1 MFSHGDVSEPDL
13 CTSEDSRFSANGGR
27 HGQVAVGERVGGRL
41 IGVFDVCCWVGAGVG
56 KEVLA
61 GGTLPGFSGDQARQA
76 VEGEVDDRL
85 IGGAR
90 RQVDLDL
97 PLQFDNPRGDL
108 DQA

>member
-1 MFSHGDVSEPDL
+1 MMFSHGDVSEPDL

-61 GGTLPGFSGDQARQA
+61 GAQCPVFQVTRRGRRSRARWTIA
-76 VEGEVDDRL
+76 
-85 IGGAR
+85 
-90 RQVDLDL
+90 
-97 PLQFDNPRGDL
+97 
-108 DQA
+108 